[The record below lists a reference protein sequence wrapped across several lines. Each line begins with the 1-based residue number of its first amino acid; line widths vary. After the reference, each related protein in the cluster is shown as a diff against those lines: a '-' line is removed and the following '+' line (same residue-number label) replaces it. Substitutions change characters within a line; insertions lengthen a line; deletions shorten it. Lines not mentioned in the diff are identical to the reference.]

1 MTIIRSLIALVFLT
15 LPLYAQAPP
24 PEAHIT
30 AGVRGKNV
38 FVYHNEMGGK
48 WWQNSETVKKLQLND
63 SQINQLD
70 QIFFDHRMK
79 LIDYGA
85 EMEKQDL
92 KLQSLLDADVP
103 NEGQIGGQV
112 DQVLEARGK
121 LEREYTNM
129 NLDLRKVLSLAQWRQ
144 LKSIRGSDHG
154 GFGGKVFIQRGVDR
168 GVPPPGEPDTMLPP
182 PPGASMLPPLPPP
195 GNDSVDE
202 EGRP

>member
-1 MTIIRSLIALVFLT
+1 MRIIRTRSLIALVFLT

-24 PEAHIT
+24 PPEAHIT
-30 AGVRGKNV
+30 AGVHGKNV
-38 FVYHNEMGGK
+38 FVYHSEMGGK

-63 SQINQLD
+63 SQISQLD

-144 LKSIRGSDHG
+144 LKSIRGSAGG
-154 GFGGKVFIQRGVDR
+154 GFGGKVFFHK
-168 GVPPPGEPDTMLPP
+168 GVPPPGEPDTMLP

-202 EGRP
+202 EVRQ